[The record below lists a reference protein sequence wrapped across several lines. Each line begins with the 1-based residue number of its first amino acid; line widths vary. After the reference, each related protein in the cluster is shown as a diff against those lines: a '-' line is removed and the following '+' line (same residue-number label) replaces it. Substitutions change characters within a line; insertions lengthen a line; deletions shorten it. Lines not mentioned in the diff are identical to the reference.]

1 MDQRVLKMEMKKACL
16 TKGNSSGSI
25 RVLVMNRSL
34 KYHVLLLVILKV
46 TRSED
51 SERTRNESKMEE
63 SESESEEGKTVGDI
77 SNLKLQKRAV

>member
-1 MDQRVLKMEMKKACL
+1 MDKRVLKMEMKKACL

-51 SERTRNESKMEE
+51 SERTRHEARWKKVSQK
-63 SESESEEGKTVGDI
+63 V
-77 SNLKLQKRAV
+77 KRARQQVTSVI